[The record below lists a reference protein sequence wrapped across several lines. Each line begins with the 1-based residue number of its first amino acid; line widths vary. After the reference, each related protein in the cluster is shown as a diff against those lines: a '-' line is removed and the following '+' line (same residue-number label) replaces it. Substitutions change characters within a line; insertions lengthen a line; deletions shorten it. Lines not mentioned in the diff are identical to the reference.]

1 MKLSRQALK
10 QMIVE
15 ERGKLSEQCGAPDST
30 AVLGAVTDLGMG
42 HEPAVQ
48 HPSYAGS
55 GDMSIPDD
63 HSDHE
68 GKMALSQLHQIMQN
82 ADILKAIVS
91 EDDELQAWVQSKL
104 TKASDYLDSVRNF
117 LEYEMMPN
125 QPIGIALGEGRELRF
140 SKTQLKQVISEV
152 LLNEMPTA
160 QLGGQDV
167 VFDAAAGEPSMEDML
182 RSTIMDAIAL
192 IASGNEQDALAQLKA
207 AVDASTG
214 NGKLDPASDPDPAL
228 DPNFPPMQE
237 SRARKRTL
245 K

>member
-10 QMIVE
+10 QLIAE
-15 ERGKLSEQCGAPDST
+15 ERNKLSEGGCGDAQET
-30 AVLGAVTDLGMG
+30 AIVGAVEDLGMG
-42 HEPAVQ
+42 HGPAVQ

-55 GDMSIPDD
+55 GDMSISDD

-125 QPIGIALGEGRELRF
+125 QPIGIALGEGKELRF
-140 SKTQLKQVISEV
+140 SKTQLKQVVSEV
-152 LLNEMPTA
+152 LLNEMPIA
-160 QLGGQDV
+160 QLDGQDV
-167 VFDAAAGEPSMEDML
+167 VFDGSAGQPSMEDVL

-214 NGKLDPASDPDPAL
+214 TGELDKV
-228 DPNFPPMQE
+228 QE
-237 SRARKRTL
+237 SRSRRRTL

>member
-10 QMIVE
+10 QLIAE
-15 ERGKLSEQCGAPDST
+15 ERNKLSEGGCGDAQET
-30 AVLGAVTDLGMG
+30 VVVGAVDDLGMG
-42 HEPAVQ
+42 HGPAVQ

-55 GDMSIPDD
+55 VDMSISDD

-125 QPIGIALGEGRELRF
+125 QPIGIALGEGKELRF
-140 SKTQLKQVISEV
+140 SKTQLKQVVSEV
-152 LLNEMPTA
+152 LLNEMPIA
-160 QLGGQDV
+160 QLDGQDV
-167 VFDAAAGEPSMEDML
+167 VFDGSAGQPSMEDVL

-214 NGKLDPASDPDPAL
+214 TGELDKV
-228 DPNFPPMQE
+228 QE
-237 SRARKRTL
+237 SRSRRRTL